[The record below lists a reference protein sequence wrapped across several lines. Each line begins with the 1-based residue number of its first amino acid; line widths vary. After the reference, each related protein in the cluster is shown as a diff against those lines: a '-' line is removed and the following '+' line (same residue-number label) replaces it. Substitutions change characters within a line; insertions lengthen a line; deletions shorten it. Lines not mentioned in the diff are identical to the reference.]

1 MTMNPAE
8 YTRESHLILRQN
20 PRLISVIVPVY
31 NEELVI
37 EHTYERLNN
46 VLVNLNIDYEMIF
59 VNDGSKDS
67 TLTKLKKLS
76 EEHSKVKVVDFS
88 RNFGHQ
94 IAVTAGMDN
103 SSGDVVVLI
112 DADLQDPPELIGELL
127 MKWRE
132 GYDVAYAQRAIR
144 HGETLFKK
152 LTAKLFYRTLRS
164 MTDID
169 IPVDTGDFRLMDRK
183 VVDSLLSF
191 RERHRFIRGLVSWVG
206 YKQIGVPYQREERF
220 AGESKYPLRKMI
232 KFSLDGITSFSF
244 KPLQFASKLGF
255 FTAVIGLLS
264 IIATLYMKLFT
275 NLTVQGWTSLM
286 IVCLFL
292 GGIQLIVLGV
302 LGEYIGRIYDE
313 VRQRPLYI
321 VDKKYNFTNINRST
335 PSANETSNSS
345 LSDGLPDNLP
355 DDVSDIN
362 HETRMVEHH
371 ITSR

>member
-1 MTMNPAE
+1 MALPKEETNQN
-8 YTRESHLILRQN
+8 LRRN
-20 PRLISVIVPVY
+20 ANLISVIVPAY
-31 NEELVI
+31 NEELVV
-37 EHTYERLNN
+37 EATHKRLSSVLEGTESPYE
-46 VLVNLNIDYEMIF
+46 IIF
-59 VNDGSKDS
+59 VNDGSKDG
-67 TLTKLKKLS
+67 TLRKLKELS
-76 EEHSKVKVVDFS
+76 LTHPEVKVVNFS

-103 SSGDVVVLI
+103 ARGDVVVLI
-112 DADLQDPPELIGELL
+112 DADLQDPPELIIQLL
-127 MKWRE
+127 AKWRE
-132 GYDVAYAQRAIR
+132 GYDVAYAQRVVR
-144 HGETLFKK
+144 QGETLFKK
-152 LTAKLFYRTLRS
+152 WTAKIFYRILHR

-206 YKQIGVPYQREERF
+206 FRQIGVPYEREERY

-255 FTAVIGLLS
+255 FAAFIGLIS
-264 IIATLYMKLFT
+264 IIVTLILKLFT

-302 LGEYIGRIYDE
+302 LGEYVGRIYDE

-321 VDKKYNFTNINRST
+321 VDEKYNFESSNTTSGF
-335 PSANETSNSS
+335 ETAAK
-345 LSDGLPDNLP
+345 PEM
-355 DDVSDIN
+355 VS
-362 HETRMVEHH
+362 HTKG
-371 ITSR
+371 